1 MKTDQFVR
9 YISLAAFFGVMG
21 IAIIYK
27 LINIQVFPQKEAL
40 AELNRAH
47 EVILRNLDPAR
58 GQIYD
63 RWGHL
68 LAGNQEVFEVG
79 VDLPSVRNPESIALM
94 ANILLG
100 KDYNEVLTAIDFEDD
115 EDLPYTYYPLAD
127 YVSAETKADIDLY
140 MNSVKNNPDPG
151 ESASGATHS

>member
-9 YISLAAFFGVMG
+9 YISLAVLFGVMG

-27 LINIQVFPQKEAL
+27 LVDIQVFPQKEAL

-68 LAGNQEVFEVG
+68 LAGNQ
-79 VDLPSVRNPESIALM
+79 
-94 ANILLG
+94 
-100 KDYNEVLTAIDFEDD
+100 
-115 EDLPYTYYPLAD
+115 
-127 YVSAETKADIDLY
+127 
-140 MNSVKNNPDPG
+140 
-151 ESASGATHS
+151 